1 MSYILD
7 ALKKSEEQRNNGKVV
22 APSFHTQPRP
32 YKKTTYYFFPITI
45 ALMLVFVLIAS
56 IYFFGNKNKI
66 KLPGAFTE
74 TTIAQDLAADTPGN
88 IDTAKKTLQPGLI
101 NSDIQTV
108 LNPALKQLEKK
119 QINDDP
125 FNDKFTSFNK
135 QGVDQSSI
143 RLKSSPVQ
151 NIRMETEK
159 SKTKLSK
166 NITNL
171 YESPSHL
178 KNQIPKLDYS
188 SHWHDPISKN
198 SVIIINNISY
208 KEGSWINK
216 KIKIEK
222 ILQDE
227 TIFIIGRDKFK
238 LNSLQNWGN

>member
-22 APSFHTQPRP
+22 PPSFHTQPRP
-32 YKKTTYYFFPITI
+32 YKKTKYYFFPITI
-45 ALMLVFVLIAS
+45 ALMLVLVLIAS
-56 IYFFGNKNKI
+56 IYFFGNRNEI

-74 TTIAQDLAADTPGN
+74 TTIDQGPTADTPGN
-88 IDTAKKTLQPGLI
+88 IVTEKESLQSELI

-108 LNPALKQLEKK
+108 QNPALKRLEKK

-125 FNDKFTSFNK
+125 FNDKFTRFNK
-135 QGVDQSSI
+135 QSIDQSSI
-143 RLKSSPVQ
+143 RIKSAP
-151 NIRMETEK
+151 E
-159 SKTKLSK
+159 K
-166 NITNL
+166 NIVNL

-178 KNQIPKLDYS
+178 KHQIPTLDYS

-198 SVIIINNISY
+198 SVIIINNTSY

-216 KIKIEK
+216 QIKVEK